1 MRLQSQGRVTLYGVQ
16 GYLDGPTKGF
26 YHMTPHFLEIIACGC
41 QVIARYP
48 TGAEGIDA
56 QYYEFDRFSPS
67 VQTYEAFEAAMDRA
81 LRTAVDAR
89 AYAAYLQKH
98 YTSSR
103 VRDLKK
109 LLSQL

>member
-1 MRLQSQGRVTLYGVQ
+1 MNIS
-16 GYLDGPTKGF
+16 
-26 YHMTPHFLEIIACGC
+26 TPKMPRPPSASVIFFAISCAFAFASALIACGC
-41 QVIARYP
+41 HVIARYP
-48 TGAEGIDA
+48 SGDA
-56 QYYEFDRFSPS
+56 GVDARFYEFEKFSPS
-67 VQTYEAFEAAMDRA
+67 VETYEAFEAAMDRA
-81 LRTAVDAR
+81 LYTEVDTA